1 MGEEFYAVIKLVS
14 GEEILSLVMVDQTG
28 DDAVMVLQNPV
39 IMKTFH
45 NHQGIHIK
53 VKPWMEMSDDDFYFI
68 TLDKI
73 ITCTETTNEK
83 LINIYN
89 RFLEEDD
96 NGDDIDVYR
105 KSGEVRPDQRMGYIS
120 SVMEARKK
128 LENIYKDLSVEDN
141 RDTQS

>member
-14 GEEILSLVMVDQTG
+14 GEEILSLVMVDDSG
-28 DDAVMVLQNPV
+28 DEPIMVLQNPV

-45 NHQGIHIK
+45 NHQGVHIK
-53 VKPWMEMSDDDFYFI
+53 VKPWMEMTEDDFYFI

-73 ITCTETTNEK
+73 ITCTETSNDK

-96 NGDDIDVYR
+96 GGDIDVYT
-105 KSGEVRPDQRMGYIS
+105 KSGEVKPDERMGYIS
-120 SVMEARKK
+120 SVMEARRR
-128 LENIYKDLSVEDN
+128 LENIYRDLSVEDN

>member
-14 GEEILSLVMVDQTG
+14 GEEILSLVMVDDSG
-28 DDAVMVLQNPV
+28 DEPIMVLQNPV

-45 NHQGIHIK
+45 NHQGVHIK
-53 VKPWMEMSDDDFYFI
+53 VKPWMEMTEDDFYFI

-73 ITCTETTNEK
+73 ITCTETSNDK

-89 RFLEEDD
+89 RFLEEEDD
-96 NGDDIDVYR
+96 GDIDVYT
-105 KSGEVRPDQRMGYIS
+105 KSGEVKPDERMGYIS
-120 SVMEARKK
+120 SVMEARRR
-128 LENIYKDLSVEDN
+128 LENIYRDLSVEDN

>member
-14 GEEILSLVMVDQTG
+14 GEEILSLVMVDDSG
-28 DDAVMVLQNPV
+28 DEPIMVLQNPV

-45 NHQGIHIK
+45 NHQGVHIK
-53 VKPWMEMSDDDFYFI
+53 VKPWMEMTEDDFYFI

-73 ITCTETTNEK
+73 ITCTETSNDK

-89 RFLEEDD
+89 RFLEEEDD
-96 NGDDIDVYR
+96 GDIDVYT
-105 KSGEVRPDQRMGYIS
+105 KSGEVKPDERMGYIS
-120 SVMEARKK
+120 SVMEARRK
-128 LENIYKDLSVEDN
+128 LENIYRDLSVEDN

>member
-14 GEEILSLVMVDQTG
+14 GEEILSLVMVDDSG
-28 DDAVMVLQNPV
+28 DEPIMVLQNPV

-45 NHQGIHIK
+45 NHQGVHIK
-53 VKPWMEMSDDDFYFI
+53 VKPWMEMTEDDFYFI

-73 ITCTETTNEK
+73 ITCTETSNDK

-96 NGDDIDVYR
+96 GGDIDVYT
-105 KSGEVRPDQRMGYIS
+105 KSGEVKPDERMGYIS
-120 SVMEARKK
+120 TVMEARRR
-128 LENIYKDLSVEDN
+128 LENIYRDLSVEDN

>member
-14 GEEILSLVMVDQTG
+14 GEEILSLVMVDDSG
-28 DDAVMVLQNPV
+28 DEPIMVLQNPV

-45 NHQGIHIK
+45 NHQGVHIK
-53 VKPWMEMSDDDFYFI
+53 VKPWMEMTEDDFYFI

-73 ITCTETTNEK
+73 ITCTETSNDK
-83 LINIYN
+83 LITIYN

-96 NGDDIDVYR
+96 GGDIDVYT
-105 KSGEVRPDQRMGYIS
+105 KSGQVKPDERMGYIS
-120 SVMEARKK
+120 SVMEARRR
-128 LENIYKDLSVEDN
+128 LENIYRDLSVEDN

>member
-14 GEEILSLVMVDQTG
+14 GEEILSLVMVDDSG
-28 DDAVMVLQNPV
+28 DEPIMVLQNPV

-45 NHQGIHIK
+45 NHQGVHIK
-53 VKPWMEMSDDDFYFI
+53 VKPWMEMTEDDFYFI

-73 ITCTETTNEK
+73 ITCTETSNDK

-89 RFLEEDD
+89 RFLEEED
-96 NGDDIDVYR
+96 NGDIDVYT
-105 KSGEVRPDQRMGYIS
+105 KSGEVKPDERMGYIS
-120 SVMEARKK
+120 TVMEARRR
-128 LENIYKDLSVEDN
+128 LENIYRDLSVEDN

>member
-14 GEEILSLVMVDQTG
+14 GEEILSLVMVDDSG
-28 DDAVMVLQNPV
+28 DEPIMVLQNPV

-45 NHQGIHIK
+45 NHQGVHIK
-53 VKPWMEMSDDDFYFI
+53 VKPWMEMTEDDFYFI

-73 ITCTETTNEK
+73 ITCTETSNDK

-96 NGDDIDVYR
+96 RGDIDVYT
-105 KSGEVRPDQRMGYIS
+105 KSGEVKPDERMGYIS
-120 SVMEARKK
+120 TVMEARRR
-128 LENIYKDLSVEDN
+128 LESIYRDLSVEDN
-141 RDTQS
+141 KDTQS

>member
-14 GEEILSLVMVDQTG
+14 GEEILSLVMVDDSG
-28 DDAVMVLQNPV
+28 DEPIMVLQNPV

-45 NHQGIHIK
+45 NHQGVHIK
-53 VKPWMEMSDDDFYFI
+53 VKPWMEMTEDDFYFI

-73 ITCTETTNEK
+73 ITCTETSNDK

-96 NGDDIDVYR
+96 DGDIDVYT
-105 KSGEVRPDQRMGYIS
+105 KSGQVKPDERMGYIS
-120 SVMEARKK
+120 SVMEARRK
-128 LENIYKDLSVEDN
+128 LENIYRDLSVEDN